1 MAGLETIRVEVV
13 FGMPEHQELVT
24 VEIAAHATC
33 ADAIARS
40 GVEASFPDIDLASL
54 PIAVWG
60 RQAIATDEVRDGD
73 RVEILRPLAIDPR
86 EARRRLALAGKY
98 MGTAAPEN
106 GGDS

>member
-13 FGMPEHQELVT
+13 FGVPERQDLVT
-24 VEIAAHATC
+24 VEIAAHASC

-40 GVEASFPDIDLASL
+40 GVVASFPDIDLASL

-60 RQAIATDEVRDGD
+60 RPASATDEVKEGD

-86 EARRRLALAGKY
+86 DARRRLAMAGRY
-98 MGTAAPEN
+98 MGTAKSED
-106 GGDS
+106 GDDL